1 MLKMAKRRS
10 TFPKFHSLG
19 AVHEKVLPPMV
30 CDSQLTEQVGD
41 DGNNNDSYN
50 GCGSP
55 QQGS

>member
-1 MLKMAKRRS
+1 MAKRRS